1 MNQKTPLPLLE
12 SNTKKPDS
20 DRIIYLIDGTAY
32 IYRAFHAIRNLS
44 NSKGMPTNAI
54 FGFTRMLIKFMDE
67 RSPDYAVMFFDAKGP
82 TFRHELYDDYKANRP
97 PMPEEMVPQ
106 IPYIKKITAGFNLP
120 VLEMSGFEADDLI
133 GTVARQAEDAGFSV
147 VMVSGDKDFMQL
159 VTEKTCLWDPMKN
172 KTVDIDTIRSNFGVR
187 PDQIIDMMG
196 LSGDTADNI
205 PGVPGVG
212 PKTAQKLI
220 QAHTSMEQLYE
231 EIEALKSKK
240 KLYENL
246 QKFKDQAFLSK
257 KLVTIDTDVALP
269 FHAKTYRVPAP
280 DRDVLGTLFQKLEF
294 RQLQLQFAESKPPVK
309 KDYTAILD
317 EATFDHL
324 IDQMKKASVFA
335 LDTETTSISP
345 MAAKLVG
352 VSVAL
357 TPNEAFYIPCGHD
370 YPDVPDQLPLSRV
383 IERLKPVLED
393 SEIGKIGQNIKYD
406 WTVLQRHG
414 IQLNGV
420 VFDTMVASYLINPSK
435 RAHNLDQIAMDYL
448 NHKTTTYKEVV
459 GKDKSGAGFKAVAL
473 EQATPYACE
482 DADITLMARY
492 VLKPKLDELGLM
504 PLFETVEIPLIDV
517 LRRMEMRGICVDRP
531 QLLTMSDT
539 FQRELQSLEMKIHK
553 EAGESFNIKSSQQLG
568 RILFEKLHLPVQK
581 KTRKRTGYSTDVE
594 VLTTLSDHHPVPKL
608 VLRYRTL
615 SKLKSTYTDA
625 LIDLVHPET
634 GRIHTSYNQTVTA
647 TGRLSSS
654 DPNLQNIPIRTE
666 EGRQIRSAFV
676 PKKDWVLLSA
686 DYSQIELRLLAHCS
700 DDEILISSFL
710 NNEDIHRRTASE
722 VFHVPP
728 ESVASEL
735 RSQAK
740 VINFGIIYGMGA
752 FSLAKELKITNKM
765 AATYIDNYFSRYRG
779 VKQFIDETI
788 ATVRSTRQTQTLLGR
803 IRLLPEIDSRNRNIR
818 SFAER
823 TAVNTPIQ
831 GSAADLI
838 KLAMIQ
844 TENELQRQGLKT
856 AMLLSVHDE
865 IVFEVPPDELE
876 QAKSLV
882 TSVMEGVWDL
892 KVPLKVNL
900 AVGKN
905 WAEAH

>member
-1 MNQKTPLPLLE
+1 MNQKTSSLPE
-12 SNTKKPDS
+12 PDS
-20 DRIIYLIDGTAY
+20 QTNEKDRTIYLIDGTAY
-32 IYRAFHAIRNLS
+32 IYRAYHAIRNLS
-44 NSKGMPTNAI
+44 NSKGFPTNAI
-54 FGFTRMLIKFMDE
+54 FGFTRMLIKFMDD
-67 RSPDYAVMFFDAKGP
+67 RSPRYAVMFFDAKGP
-82 TFRHELYDDYKANRP
+82 TFRHELYDAYKANRP
-97 PMPEEMVPQ
+97 PIPEDMVPQ

-120 VLEMSGFEADDLI
+120 ILEMPGFEADDLI
-133 GTVARQAEDAGFSV
+133 GTVARQAEENGFSV
-147 VMVSGDKDFMQL
+147 VMVTGDKDFMQL
-159 VTEKTCLWDPMKN
+159 VTDKTILWDPMKE
-172 KTVDIDTIRSNFGVR
+172 KTIGIDTIHEKFGLK
-187 PDQIIDMMG
+187 PIQIIDMMG
-196 LSGDTADNI
+196 LSGDSADNI

-220 QAHTSMEQLYE
+220 RAHTSLEQLYQ
-231 EIEALKSKK
+231 EIDQLKSKK

-246 QKFKDQAFLSK
+246 ITYKDQAFLSK
-257 KLVTIDTDVALP
+257 RLVTIDTQVDLSFQVER
-269 FHAKTYRVPAP
+269 YRLPAP
-280 DRDVLGTLFQKLEF
+280 DRKILSNLFQKLEF
-294 RQLQLQFAESKPPVK
+294 RQLQQQFTEAIPPAK
-309 KDYTAILD
+309 KNYTTILD
-317 EATFDHL
+317 ETSLDRL
-324 IDQMKKASVFA
+324 IDQMKKVSVFA
-335 LDTETTSISP
+335 LDTETTSINP
-345 MAAKLVG
+345 MTAELVG
-352 VSVAL
+352 VSIAL
-357 TPNEAFYIPCGHD
+357 TPHEAFYIPCGHE
-370 YPDVPDQLPLSRV
+370 YPDVPRQLPLSCV
-383 IERLKPVLED
+383 IEKLKPVLED

-414 IQLNGV
+414 IQLKGV

-448 NHKTTTYKEVV
+448 NHKTITYKEVV

-482 DADITLMARY
+482 DADITLMARH

-504 PLFETVEIPLIDV
+504 SLFETVEIPLIDV

-531 QLLTMSDT
+531 QLLTLSDT
-539 FQRELQSLEMKIHK
+539 FHRELQSLEMKIHR
-553 EAGESFNIKSSQQLG
+553 EAGESFNIRSSQQLG

-581 KTRKRTGYSTDVE
+581 KTRKKTGYSTDVE
-594 VLTTLSDHHPVPKL
+594 VLTALSDRHPVPKL

-676 PKKDWVLLSA
+676 PQKNWVLLSA

-700 DDEILISSFL
+700 NDDILISSFL

-728 ESVASEL
+728 EEVANEL
-735 RSQAK
+735 RNQAK

-752 FSLAKELKITNKM
+752 FSLAKELNITNKM
-765 AATYIDNYFSRYRG
+765 AATYIDNYFARYRG

-788 ATVRSTRQTQTLLGR
+788 ATVRSTRQTETLLGR

-844 TENELQRQGLKT
+844 TEDELQRQGLKT

-876 QAKSLV
+876 HAKSLV
-882 TSVMEGVWDL
+882 TSVMEGVWEL